1 MDITCLMKLK
11 RSGYRYVYSS
21 FSCYPHK
28 QQHNSYRYNI
38 SKPSSRVKNRVL
50 QPLLHLFDKDTCY
63 IMHIY
68 DTLQLTLYKGSY
80 TLYEWVLHAL

>member
-1 MDITCLMKLK
+1 MKLRK
-11 RSGYRYVYSS
+11 SSYHYAHSS
-21 FSCYPHK
+21 FSCYPLK

-38 SKPSSRVKNRVL
+38 LKPSSRVKNNVL
-50 QPLLHLFDKDTCY
+50 QPFFPIFAKDKCR

-68 DTLQLTLYKGSY
+68 DTLQLTLYNGSY

>member
-1 MDITCLMKLK
+1 MKLRK
-11 RSGYRYVYSS
+11 SSYRYVYSS

-28 QQHNSYRYNI
+28 QQHNRYRYNI

-50 QPLLHLFDKDTCY
+50 QPHDNKDSCAI

-68 DTLQLTLYKGSY
+68 DTLQLTLYKGSR